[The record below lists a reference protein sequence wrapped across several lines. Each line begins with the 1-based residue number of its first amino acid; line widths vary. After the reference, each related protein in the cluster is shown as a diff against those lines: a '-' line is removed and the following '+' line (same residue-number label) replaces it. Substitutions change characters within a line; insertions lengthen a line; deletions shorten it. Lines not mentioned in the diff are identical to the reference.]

1 MSETTTKADIVVG
14 VDGSDESFAA
24 LKWAL
29 KEASLTGQ
37 HVNAVFGWTH
47 SWDMGSE
54 PDSDEA
60 WAKVRHDI
68 ANELKSWVEKAA
80 AGIDFDPANL
90 KLTSV
95 KATGTTALLQIG
107 KDSQQIVV
115 GRRSLGRVAR
125 WFMGSLSASLAETA
139 EVPVTVVRVSDS
151 EDETVTDAIANA
163 LTPDDQ
169 TVHFAQPKPAIE
181 EHSRPVVVGVDG
193 SQASRRAFEFALDD
207 AQLHGAPLNVMFCW
221 QLRDLGVIP
230 GYENAVAPVE
240 AGQQRAEAILAKMMS
255 EVDIPEG
262 IKVSTNA
269 FHIPASKGLIA
280 ASRYARHLVVG
291 HDSAVENLLSVGAIA
306 LIFIV
311 RKFFFVPA
319 FGAHLPDGHPAP
331 DLSPRQSGIPAD
343 AFLSRLKERAKAEV
357 AEAIPSEEETFDEYD
372 FEQAAPEPK

>member
-54 PDSDEA
+54 PDSDED

-95 KATGTTALLQIG
+95 KATGTAALLQIG

-207 AQLHGAPLNVMFCW
+207 AQLHGVPLNVMFCW

-269 FHIPASKGLIA
+269 FLIPASKGLIA

-291 HDSAVENLLSVGAIA
+291 SRGLSGLDAHFLGSVSRQ
-306 LIFIV
+306 IV
-311 RKFFFVPA
+311 NF
-319 FGAHLPDGHPAP
+319 
-331 DLSPRQSGIPAD
+331 
-343 AFLSRLKERAKAEV
+343 AECNV
-357 AEAIPSEEETFDEYD
+357 TVVH
-372 FEQAAPEPK
+372 

>member
-139 EVPVTVVRVSDS
+139 EVPVTVVRVSD
-151 EDETVTDAIANA
+151 
-163 LTPDDQ
+163 Q

-181 EHSRPVVVGVDG
+181 EHNRPVVVGVDG

-291 HDSAVENLLSVGAIA
+291 SRGLSGLDAHFLGSVSRQ
-306 LIFIV
+306 IV
-311 RKFFFVPA
+311 NF
-319 FGAHLPDGHPAP
+319 
-331 DLSPRQSGIPAD
+331 
-343 AFLSRLKERAKAEV
+343 AECNV
-357 AEAIPSEEETFDEYD
+357 TVVH
-372 FEQAAPEPK
+372 

>member
-181 EHSRPVVVGVDG
+181 EHNRPVVVGVDG

-230 GYENAVAPVE
+230 GYE
-240 AGQQRAEAILAKMMS
+240 KM
-255 EVDIPEG
+255 PW
-262 IKVSTNA
+262 
-269 FHIPASKGLIA
+269 H
-280 ASRYARHLVVG
+280 
-291 HDSAVENLLSVGAIA
+291 
-306 LIFIV
+306 
-311 RKFFFVPA
+311 
-319 FGAHLPDGHPAP
+319 
-331 DLSPRQSGIPAD
+331 
-343 AFLSRLKERAKAEV
+343 RLKPGSSAQKQYLPR
-357 AEAIPSEEETFDEYD
+357 
-372 FEQAAPEPK
+372 

>member
-1 MSETTTKADIVVG
+1 MPCSAGPIRGIWVPNRTA
-14 VDGSDESFAA
+14 
-24 LKWAL
+24 
-29 KEASLTGQ
+29 
-37 HVNAVFGWTH
+37 
-47 SWDMGSE
+47 
-54 PDSDEA
+54 DEA

-181 EHSRPVVVGVDG
+181 EHNRPVVVGVDG

-291 HDSAVENLLSVGAIA
+291 SRGLSGLDAHFLGSVSRQ
-306 LIFIV
+306 IV
-311 RKFFFVPA
+311 NF
-319 FGAHLPDGHPAP
+319 
-331 DLSPRQSGIPAD
+331 
-343 AFLSRLKERAKAEV
+343 AECNV
-357 AEAIPSEEETFDEYD
+357 TVVH
-372 FEQAAPEPK
+372 